1 MSFLVLH
8 MDKFKKEA
16 VRGIQS
22 HNLRERKS
30 HSNPDIDYQ
39 RSVGN
44 YELLEGASD
53 DYAHAVQNRI
63 DDLLLT
69 RAVRRDAVHMCGLI
83 VSSDREFFWRLGP
96 EETRRFFEESKAFLT
111 EFVGKEN
118 VISAMVH
125 MDEKTPHMHFL
136 HVPVTRD
143 GRLNAKGIYTRDSL
157 KMLQTEFH
165 RHLHSKGFAIQRGV
179 EQEPR
184 SKKKHLD
191 TREFKQQ
198 QEALSSLQAESVEL
212 VRDALAFVGKMGAL
226 REQEAALQE
235 RLQSY
240 EAQAEEAEKILRE
253 DADIPEASVFNFKSA
268 LEKARQIIALQN
280 KALATKRVHADK
292 AQRLEAEVATL
303 QAKLNALKT
312 EAFQRQKNDAEH
324 ARGLRENLATM
335 QGQLAEVRQFLE
347 QPGIATLHN
356 RFRDEQQAEAERCA
370 REAEEQKQAQL
381 QASRVAQR
389 QAEHQATAPSH
400 APQPSANR
408 GMRMC
413 R

>member
-1 MSFLVLH
+1 MSYLVLH

-39 RSVGN
+39 RSAGN
-44 YELLEGASD
+44 YELLGGASG
-53 DYAHAVQNRI
+53 DYASAVQNRI

-69 RAVRRDAVHMCGLI
+69 KAVRRDAVHMCGLI

-125 MDEKTPHMHFL
+125 VDEKTPHMHFL
-136 HVPVTRD
+136 HVPVNKE
-143 GRLNAKGIYTRDSL
+143 GHLNANSIYTRDSL

-165 RHLHSKGFAIQRGV
+165 RYLHSKGFDLQRGV
-179 EQEPR
+179 EQEPG

-198 QEALSSLQAESVEL
+198 QEALNE
-212 VRDALAFVGKMGAL
+212 VRDEGRRLVKEALTLIGEMGIR
-226 REQEAALQE
+226 REKEAALEE
-235 RLQSY
+235 RLHSY
-240 EAQAEEAEKILRE
+240 EAQAQEAEKILRE
-253 DADIPEASVFNFKSA
+253 DADIPEASMFNFKAS
-268 LEKARQIIALQN
+268 LEKAWQIIALQ
-280 KALATKRVHADK
+280 KQALATKKILVER
-292 AQRLEAEVATL
+292 AQRLEREVTELRAKVKALETESSSRQQQSSEKTKAMQTQVHAL
-303 QAKLNALKT
+303 QQQVA
-312 EAFQRQKNDAEH
+312 D
-324 ARGLRENLATM
+324 M
-335 QGQLAEVRQFLE
+335 RQFLE
-347 QPGIATLHN
+347 QPSIAFVYN
-356 RFRDEQQAEAERCA
+356 RYCADMKVEQEQREREAQAQREALERQQAEERERA
-370 REAEEQKQAQL
+370 SQSQKLAQ
-381 QASRVAQR
+381 
-389 QAEHQATAPSH
+389 
-400 APQPSANR
+400 QPSAAR
-408 GMRMC
+408 GMRLG

>member
-1 MSFLVLH
+1 MSTIVLH

-30 HSNPDIDYQ
+30 HSNPDIDYH
-39 RSVGN
+39 RSAGN
-44 YELLEGASD
+44 YELLESASD

-63 DDLLLT
+63 DDLLLAK
-69 RAVRRDAVHMCGLI
+69 AVRRDAVHMCGLI
-83 VSSDREFFWRLGP
+83 VSSDREFFWRLGT

-136 HVPVTRD
+136 HVPVTKD

-165 RHLHSKGFAIQRGV
+165 RYLHNKGFAIQRGV
-179 EQEPR
+179 EQEPGA
-184 SKKKHLD
+184 KKKHLN

-198 QEALSSLQAESVEL
+198 QEELNGMRAEMRELGREALTLIGEMGL
-212 VRDALAFVGKMGAL
+212 RRDK
-226 REQEAALQE
+226 EAALEE

-240 EAQAEEAEKILRE
+240 EAQAQEAEKILRE
-253 DADIPEASVFNFKSA
+253 DTDIPEASVFNFKST

-280 KALATKRVHADK
+280 QALATKRVHADK

-303 QAKLNALKT
+303 QAKLNVLKM
-312 EAFQRQKNDAEH
+312 EAFQRQKSDAEH
-324 ARGLRENLATM
+324 ARGLRESLVTL
-335 QGQLAEVRQFLE
+335 QSQLAEVRQFLE
-347 QPGIATLHN
+347 QPEVAALHK
-356 RFRDEQQAEAERCA
+356 RFREEQQAEQERRT
-370 REAEEQKQAQL
+370 RETEE
-381 QASRVAQR
+381 QR
-389 QAEHQATAPSH
+389 QAGHQAVAPTSEI
-400 APQPSANR
+400 QPSAFR
-408 GMRMC
+408 GMRPG